1 MLAGAFPVCPRPFV
15 FFVKSQIDISNKIVK
30 DRIKN
35 IPFTPRPYRI
45 TIKLSGANPSAPAET
60 VTNALRKAGVKFE
73 VERIERVNLQDSIK
87 VLPLDSRSKQQ

>member
-1 MLAGAFPVCPRPFV
+1 MQVDSSSKGKKVSIENK
-15 FFVKSQIDISNKIVK
+15 KSQIDISSNIVK
-30 DRIKN
+30 DKIKN
-35 IPFTPRPYRI
+35 IAFTPRPYRI

-87 VLPLDSRSKQQ
+87 VFPLDSRSKQQ